1 MARVVGRGQGK
12 GEGAGEAGDTGEP
25 GRDGEDR
32 DSAPGTLPI
41 FVPDQHLSLN
51 QAHRRPGCI
60 SSGASRELETTS
72 VPWLRHE
79 RNCPVLESPHPP
91 AASASSQQPPLCPV
105 GRGLLPR
112 WSRLLFWLF
121 HVHAPPS
128 ASHSP
133 NMQSPHAL
141 SSLLRHMQHQAWPGP
156 LVPKHVAF
164 RAGQRLKLALA
175 PT

>member
-1 MARVVGRGQGK
+1 MAIRQTDPQGSAGQVLSWAAAPATWLGVVGRGQGK

-25 GRDGEDR
+25 GRWGGPR
-32 DSAPGTLPI
+32 FHTGHPLPI

-79 RNCPVLESPHPP
+79 RNCPVLESPWAPP

-105 GRGLLPR
+105 GRGLLPAGACCY
-112 WSRLLFWLF
+112 SWLF
-121 HVHAPPS
+121 HMCTLRPLHPTPQHAE
-128 ASHSP
+128 
-133 NMQSPHAL
+133 
-141 SSLLRHMQHQAWPGP
+141 
-156 LVPKHVAF
+156 
-164 RAGQRLKLALA
+164 
-175 PT
+175 PTRT